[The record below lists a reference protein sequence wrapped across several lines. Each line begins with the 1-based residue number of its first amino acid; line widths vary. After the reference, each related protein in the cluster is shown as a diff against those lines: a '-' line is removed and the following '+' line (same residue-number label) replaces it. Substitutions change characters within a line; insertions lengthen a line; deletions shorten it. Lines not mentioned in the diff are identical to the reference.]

1 MVEQS
6 LVFMKPDVVK
16 DGQVGAI
23 LQRFEEAGFE
33 IKQAQLLTMSEI
45 LTDRHYEEHVSKPF
59 YPGLKDYIMS
69 GPIFVM
75 VLSGEDAIGRIREML
90 GATDPKAAAPG
101 TIRAEFGKDMT
112 HNAVHASDS
121 VASAEREMA
130 NFFG

>member
-1 MVEQS
+1 
-6 LVFMKPDVVK
+6 MKPDVVK

-33 IKQAQLLTMSEI
+33 IKQAQLLTMSET
-45 LTDRHYEEHVSKPF
+45 LTDKHYEEHVSKPF
-59 YPGLKDYIMS
+59 YPGLKEYIMS

-75 VLSGEDAIGRIREML
+75 VLSGEGAIGRIREML

-121 VASAEREMA
+121 VASAAREMA